1 MNGLNLFDPQ
11 GIRGVPDFWE
21 RVRRAPHRLLA
32 LDYDGTLAPFRA
44 ERALATPLNGV
55 KEILRDIRDQ
65 RNTELAILSGRPA
78 RQVRDLIGAELR
90 VPIYGVHG
98 WELIHPDGTEDSRP
112 VSALQSDGLTQAIA
126 LAAAA
131 GYGATLERKSASV
144 ALHTRGLNHS
154 RDVEE
159 QVRNLWQPLAEH
171 HKLSLTSFDHGVELR
186 GRGRDKG
193 TALAELQHHAPADA
207 LIVYVGDDATDED
220 AFCYLKEIGIGI
232 KVGMNGESAA
242 TGRVADPAAV
252 LQLLQDW
259 RDVTRVLHPAE
270 RNV

>member
-112 VSALQSDGLTQAIA
+112 VSHCSPTGSHRPSRWRRRPAM
-126 LAAAA
+126 
-131 GYGATLERKSASV
+131 ERRWSA
-144 ALHTRGLNHS
+144 R
-154 RDVEE
+154 
-159 QVRNLWQPLAEH
+159 
-171 HKLSLTSFDHGVELR
+171 
-186 GRGRDKG
+186 
-193 TALAELQHHAPADA
+193 APASPC
-207 LIVYVGDDATDED
+207 IHG
-220 AFCYLKEIGIGI
+220 G
-232 KVGMNGESAA
+232 
-242 TGRVADPAAV
+242 
-252 LQLLQDW
+252 
-259 RDVTRVLHPAE
+259 
-270 RNV
+270 